1 MAEEGVRR
9 SLVVVAHP
17 DDAEFGCA
25 GTVAGWTRQGHEVF
39 YLVCTRG
46 QKGSSDPLMTSERL
60 AGIREQEQRAA
71 ARVLGV
77 QEVAFLDYGDGEVEN
92 SLRLRGDIA
101 RAIRLYQPD
110 TVITQD
116 PTLLFVGDEFIN
128 HPDHRAVGLA
138 TIDAIYPTAR
148 DRLQFPDH
156 LREGLAP
163 HRVRE
168 IYMFGTEQANHW
180 VDIGAT
186 LDLKIAAL
194 RQHESQVGAW
204 DGIAERIRERARLAG
219 ESQGLT
225 YAEAFRRI
233 IMRR

>member
-1 MAEEGVRR
+1 MAVEEVRR
-9 SLVVVAHP
+9 ALVVVAHP

-25 GTVAGWTRQGHEVF
+25 GTVAGWTREGHDVV

-60 AGIREQEQRAA
+60 AVIREREQRAA
-71 ARVLGV
+71 AHVLGV
-77 QEVAFLDYGDGEVEN
+77 REVDFLDYCDGEVVH
-92 SLRLRGDIA
+92 SLPLRGDIA
-101 RAIRLYQPD
+101 RAIRFYQPD

-148 DRLQFPDH
+148 DRLQFPEH
-156 LREGLAP
+156 LRDGLAP

-180 VDIGAT
+180 VDISAT
-186 LDLKIAAL
+186 IELKVAAL

-204 DGIAERIRERARLAG
+204 DGIAERIQERARLAG
-219 ESQGLT
+219 ESQGLAC
-225 YAEAFRRI
+225 AEAFRRI
-233 IMRR
+233 VMRR